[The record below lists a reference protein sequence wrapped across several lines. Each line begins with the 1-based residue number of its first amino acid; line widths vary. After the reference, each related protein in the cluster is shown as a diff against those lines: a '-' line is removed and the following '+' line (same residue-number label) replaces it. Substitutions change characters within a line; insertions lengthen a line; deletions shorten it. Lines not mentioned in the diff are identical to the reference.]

1 MTTVVVDAATR
12 EKLLT
17 GGDDVILVKDEAGQ
31 VIGKFVAGPNP
42 VIFVAEGLDIS
53 DEELDRRE
61 RESKRHS
68 AEEVMQRLRSLGYA
82 G

>member
-1 MTTVVVDAATR
+1 MASVVVDAATR
-12 EKLLT
+12 EKLLA
-17 GGDDVILVKDEAGQ
+17 GGDLVEVKDEAGT

-42 VIFVAEGLDIS
+42 LIFVAEGMDIS

-61 RESKRHS
+61 RDERGYSP
-68 AEEVMQRLRSLGYA
+68 EEVMERLRRLGYA

>member
-1 MTTVVVDAATR
+1 MAAVVVDAATR

-17 GGDDVILVKDEAGQ
+17 AGDVVEVKDEAGQ

-42 VIFVAEGLDIS
+42 VIFVAEGMDIS

-61 RESKRHS
+61 REGRNCSV
-68 AEEVMQRLRSLGYA
+68 EEVMERLRGLGYA